1 MEGRDWSRP
10 AYEAAMEGA
19 KELPFRRRRWAWQN
33 EYDAQNMRTESTRFP
48 LDEDIRL
55 RQCCREA
62 HVTRYT
68 LINYL
73 LRTWMAAWEVYGRQD
88 NRG

>member
-1 MEGRDWSRP
+1 MDLRWSDLAYQVAVEAGKEGL
-10 AYEAAMEGA
+10 
-19 KELPFRRRRWAWQN
+19 KERRRWYAQN
-33 EYDAQNMRTESTRFP
+33 EWDAEHMRTESTRFP
-48 LDEDIRL
+48 LDLDTQL

-73 LRTWMAAWEVYGRQD
+73 LRAWMAAWRTYGRK
-88 NRG
+88 